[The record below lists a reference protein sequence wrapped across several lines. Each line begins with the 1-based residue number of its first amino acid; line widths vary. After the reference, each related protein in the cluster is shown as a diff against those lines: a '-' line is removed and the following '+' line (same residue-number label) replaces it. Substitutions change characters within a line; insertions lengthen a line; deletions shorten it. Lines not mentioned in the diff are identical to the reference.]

1 MRGCKF
7 FSFQLARAR
16 KQPFKVAGQVRS
28 SLQPVSRC
36 LGQSHVHQTAMLAL
50 PWLALPWLLAEFQLA
65 DAQTLILGVRVMNEG
80 SASPCGPDIRLSP
93 SSRCG
98 TFPGFSLATFGPDK
112 TQNAAPSVSGSRDQR
127 RHTNWLRACSQT
139 SWTLLPSPLERRRPS
154 RTSSSS

>member
-28 SLQPVSRC
+28 SQQPVSRC
-36 LGQSHVHQTAMLAL
+36 RGQSHVHQTAM
-50 PWLALPWLLAEFQLA
+50 LALPWLLAEFQLA

-80 SASPCGPDIRLSP
+80 SALPCGPDIRLSQARAVEP
-93 SSRCG
+93 
-98 TFPGFSLATFGPDK
+98 FPGFSLATFRPDK
-112 TQNAAPSVSGSRDQR
+112 TQNAAPSVSGSRDQQ
-127 RHTNWLRACSQT
+127 RHTNWLGACSQT